1 MFGRKKQRWLAE
13 ARITDTPL
21 PLRKLASPEETSI
34 IASFFREKIGL
45 RELNGIVSP
54 DDEAFIPSVF
64 IERYISQELSTRGIL
79 DICDLIDATN
89 LPGEILENQIRLYV
103 KNVDGFFDL
112 INRKFFT
119 PFGAISEV
127 KQLIGMS
134 LASDLTFLLNKL
146 YWSDDHFESILELM
160 TQKDFVGYINPIKN
174 RLYNFTTLDF
184 SSKANEEKNF
194 KYLMRFIATSFDL
207 ESEVSLK
214 DISSLTKLTEED
226 ALDLL
231 DRNRNKEN
239 YVFSKDFYHI
249 YPTIDIITQILK
261 DIFVYH
267 EIPIEFWL
275 DRLDVNRA
283 DFSNLLT
290 ILNGS
295 LNGKITSED
304 FKAPLL
310 KNWFKKGIDIEGLVV
325 KLNLKS
331 KDLLDR
337 ILNLSQLLQLKLVA
351 GDSADPFLVKGV
363 ENFDIFCQVDTSSYT
378 DPHLYF
384 ECQNCRRIMCSNC
397 RSAGSKHECPFCK
410 NISAFIIDLPR
421 HCEHCKI
428 NYTHSYNLVS
438 AEECHFCKK
447 GPLKDGWIETE
458 TILLKKTEEEH
469 KLRKFLK
476 NSSDTEIPIRN
487 IISLMNYSDTKT
499 ITLLENYILHG
510 IIHGRINI
518 RKMKLQLVRKKK
530 QFKCIVCELQRTNL
544 EGFSCNTCKN
554 KVCVDCFNE
563 MKVTGMTLCPE
574 CGGTLTLKKD

>member
-447 GPLKDGWIETE
+447 GPLKDGWIET
-458 TILLKKTEEEH
+458 
-469 KLRKFLK
+469 
-476 NSSDTEIPIRN
+476 
-487 IISLMNYSDTKT
+487 
-499 ITLLENYILHG
+499 
-510 IIHGRINI
+510 
-518 RKMKLQLVRKKK
+518 
-530 QFKCIVCELQRTNL
+530 
-544 EGFSCNTCKN
+544 
-554 KVCVDCFNE
+554 
-563 MKVTGMTLCPE
+563 
-574 CGGTLTLKKD
+574 